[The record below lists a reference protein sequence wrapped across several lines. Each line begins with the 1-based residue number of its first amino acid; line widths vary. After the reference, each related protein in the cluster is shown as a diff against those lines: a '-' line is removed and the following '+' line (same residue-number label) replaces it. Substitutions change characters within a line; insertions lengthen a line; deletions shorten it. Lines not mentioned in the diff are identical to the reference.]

1 MSLSVYHLMP
11 PQLGLILLGLNF
23 ESASCCHIRVVRGE
37 AKNQEAADSQGVRQ
51 NRGTSNFGALKL
63 RRTEPGINQLCCP
76 IVEEVQGVD
85 RICKSRPS
93 WDGRRSVLATAGGGG
108 RYRQH
113 HHSQVHD
120 LLSAYFW
127 EKVQAR
133 CSPSQC
139 RLCPRSSLTRRNL
152 SSLPPLQPDQL
163 TQAPPAAAAAAAVGH
178 QTLLLQIPPRPSCSR
193 MPTGCVALVAAIY
206 YHQQQHMAD
215 ELQS

>member
-76 IVEEVQGVD
+76 IVEEVQGID

-120 LLSAYFW
+120 LLAP
-127 EKVQAR
+127 ATT
-133 CSPSQC
+133 
-139 RLCPRSSLTRRNL
+139 SSLGSTAAWQLRVVP
-152 SSLPPLQPDQL
+152 SLAAPEHLEQHRSRAGGRSGEATAHLKPL
-163 TQAPPAAAAAAAVGH
+163 
-178 QTLLLQIPPRPSCSR
+178 
-193 MPTGCVALVAAIY
+193 
-206 YHQQQHMAD
+206 
-215 ELQS
+215 